1 MNIDKA
7 LEFLRKHQPLPADE
21 DVSEADIDM
30 LNQVRELLISNPD
43 ERAIPLVLNAFG
55 DGGGFGVYQVC
66 DDIFRP
72 FKPEAVL
79 PHLKNALASKHY
91 GVRYWASQWAMEI
104 NSIDIAP
111 EINSMLK
118 NPEDTDA
125 HYYCVAALIDI
136 WGKTK
141 NPFVSK
147 SIIELGGKSKNIDVS
162 GLIHEHRT
170 EK

>member
-1 MNIDKA
+1 MNIDKS
-7 LEFLRKHQPLPADE
+7 LEFLRKNQPLPADE

-30 LNQVRELLISNPD
+30 FNQVRTFLISNPD

-55 DGGGFGVYQVC
+55 DGSGFGVYQVC

-72 FKPEAVL
+72 FKSEVVL

-91 GVRYWASQWAMEI
+91 GMRYWASQWAMEI
-104 NSIDIAP
+104 NSIDIVP

-118 NPEDTDA
+118 NPEDTEA
-125 HYYCVAALIDI
+125 HYYCVATLIDI
-136 WGKTK
+136 WRKTK

-162 GLIHEHRT
+162 ELIHEHRT

>member
-1 MNIDKA
+1 MNIEKA
-7 LEFLRKHQPLPADE
+7 LEFLGKHQPLPTDE
-21 DVSEADIDM
+21 EISEAEIDTF
-30 LNQVRELLISNPD
+30 NEVRKFLISNPD

-55 DGGGFGVYQVC
+55 DEDGFGVYQVC

-72 FKPEAVL
+72 FKPEVVL
-79 PHLKNALASKHY
+79 PHLKSALASKHY

-104 NSIDIAP
+104 NSIDIVP

-118 NPEDTDA
+118 NTDDTEA
-125 HYYCVAALIDI
+125 HYYCVAALMDI
-136 WGKTK
+136 WQKTN

-147 SIIELGGKSKNIDVS
+147 SIIELGSKSKNTDVS
-162 GLIHEHRT
+162 ELIDEHRA